1 MQTKRCNIT
10 VILSKQSLGVM
21 IVFTLENWR
30 VKENANIA

>member
-10 VILSKQSLGVM
+10 VILRKQSVGVM
-21 IVFTLENWR
+21 MFTLENWS